1 MKKTFLFPTCFRK
14 IGWIISIVTLLYFV
28 IGVIF
33 FADKFDFNFKM
44 PAIVGLEKIYN
55 LIPEKDYFVLA
66 KTSFMATL
74 FPVLMIIG
82 FVFIAFSRERNE
94 DEYVSKIRER
104 SLVWS
109 VLAKCSFLLLLFLC
123 RLRLVHQS
131 PF

>member
-66 KTSFMATL
+66 KTSFT
-74 FPVLMIIG
+74 
-82 FVFIAFSRERNE
+82 FSC
-94 DEYVSKIRER
+94 ITPP
-104 SLVWS
+104 SLSSWYQE
-109 VLAKCSFLLLLFLC
+109 LLKDIN
-123 RLRLVHQS
+123 S
-131 PF
+131 PKGIKKRY

>member
-82 FVFIAFSRERNE
+82 FVFIAFSKHSEFLQI
-94 DEYVSKIRER
+94 YVPLPFCFPIKSNFI
-104 SLVWS
+104 SLS
-109 VLAKCSFLLLLFLC
+109 LFFTILI
-123 RLRLVHQS
+123 L
-131 PF
+131 